1 MPAGIGRK
9 YADGMFAA
17 IGGLTKAGRAE
28 SSMVGPMLPH
38 MLAGRRS
45 NMIGYG
51 KKAATRGATVGF
63 AGMAAKN
70 VGNLNNRSSY
80 TPTTQPINPISSP
93 QGSGRYA

>member
-28 SSMVGPMLPH
+28 MSLGMGGAM
-38 MLAGRRS
+38 AATRRK
-45 NMIGYG
+45 NVIGYG
-51 KKAATRGATVGF
+51 RKAARQGGTIGF
-63 AGMAAKN
+63 AAMAAKN

-80 TPTTQPINPISSP
+80 TPATQPINPIASP